1 MTRLAVTIVQI
12 LDPQTKP
19 GDVLAAAQER
29 LTQDA
34 EAKALFER
42 CYQIADR
49 FMFTPDFLEQRKVR
63 WLGGVEVSHGGHPCF
78 ARSDYF
84 MIQNGFHRTTSIHHH
99 LAFSQ
104 PVDLHSW
111 DSEEW
116 RSCIYALHE
125 LYWSW
130 NWAQDRRTDDSH
142 VGDLLD
148 PFLRV
153 VEPPHAAQFAS
164 RGFYISLYD
173 ANPALIADWES
184 VAPALTSLLYLHAE
198 GFDQAHAAQALAAR
212 TAQSTEF
219 FISFYNADAILS
231 LSRTY
236 PGPGLVEPFAADY
249 PTTPGTIAATQT
261 AFEQRLQQHR
271 QRYEPYDLLPE
282 YPALRYLDVG
292 LTEFTTNT
300 KSSQWNIR
308 HRLDS
313 LSQANGVSRVPR
325 TAIALPGVDRTYY
338 RSIALFVLR
347 LPAARDL
354 AKKLIAEQA
363 PDLNQEAIDGMK
375 SSLLNTLVTV
385 LTAGALLV
393 AVVQLVLAFR

>member
-12 LDPQTKP
+12 LDPRTKP
-19 GDVLAAAQER
+19 EAILSAAQER

-34 EAKALFER
+34 AAKALFER
-42 CYQIADR
+42 CYQTADR
-49 FMFTPDFLEQRKVR
+49 FMFTPDFLEQRKVQ
-63 WLGGVEVSHGGHPCF
+63 WLGGVEVNHGGHACF

-84 MIQNGFHRTTSIHHH
+84 MVQSGFHRTTSIHHH
-99 LAFSQ
+99 LAFSR

-116 RSCIYALHE
+116 RSCVYALHQ

-130 NWAQDRRTDDSH
+130 NWAQDQRTDDSH
-142 VGDLLD
+142 VGDMLD

-153 VEPPHAAQFAS
+153 VEPPHAGQFAS

-173 ANPALIADWES
+173 ADPALIADWES

-219 FISFYNADAILS
+219 VISFYNADALLS
-231 LSRTY
+231 LSCTY
-236 PGPGLVEPFAADY
+236 PGAGVVDPFAADY
-249 PTTPGTIAATQT
+249 PTGPGTIAATQT
-261 AFEQRLQQHR
+261 AFEHRLQQHR
-271 QRYEPYDLLPE
+271 RRYEPYDLLPE

-308 HRLDS
+308 HQLDS
-313 LSQANGVSRVPR
+313 LSQASGVSRVLR
-325 TAIALPGVDRTYY
+325 TASALPGIDRIYY

-393 AVVQLVLAFR
+393 AVIQLVLALR